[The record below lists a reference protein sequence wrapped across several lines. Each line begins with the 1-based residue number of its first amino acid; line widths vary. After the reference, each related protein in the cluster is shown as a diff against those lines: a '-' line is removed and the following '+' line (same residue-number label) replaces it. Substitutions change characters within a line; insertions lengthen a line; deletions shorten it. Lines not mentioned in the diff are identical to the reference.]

1 VFFSLLI
8 FLPMN
13 ITFNPRPR
21 LARWTPLLAAA
32 GLLALGACEKE
43 IEKPYQ
49 VQDEGGFATLGAQPG
64 GIPSTNARYAP
75 GETVRLVVGYNAADR
90 IRDVTVFQVV
100 NRQDSAVVST
110 TPAGGSIGTSGL
122 TELIVPY
129 VVPPALA
136 NKTPVRV
143 DVTTTFENG
152 ATRLRRFNYNV
163 AAAPTLRF
171 ATNTA
176 TPPVPVVTYRNNLAA
191 TAQAEG
197 DIIGYSLIIN
207 EGGIATVPTTPTTST
222 LFKNVDSLTTF
233 YRIGSGAP
241 VRAGVVLNPSNGAAN
256 ARVVDV
262 RVPAGAQ
269 GQAVTYSFTAYAGPF
284 TASITAAPVNIVAP
298 APLARVRSGRITAGA
313 GSPQD
318 SAAYD
323 LRLGANVLNSA
334 AATTKDAYAYVAST
348 STGANTLGMRAENT
362 TVYYRVPAAT
372 VATGYYN
379 SATANA
385 VGTLL
390 YTNATALNG
399 NPGPVAVNDVFAVR
413 VRGAEPMLLR
423 VVGVRPSASGSTGR
437 ITFEYR
443 AL

>member
-1 VFFSLLI
+1 MKILS
-8 FLPMN
+8 
-13 ITFNPRPR
+13 NPRLR

-43 IEKPYQ
+43 IETPYQ
-49 VQDEGGFATLGAQPG
+49 VQDEGGFATIGAQPSG
-64 GIPSTNARYAP
+64 LLTKYAP
-75 GETVRLVVGYNAADR
+75 GETVRLVVGYNAADK
-90 IRDVTVFQVV
+90 IRDVTVFHVI

-110 TPAGGSIGTSGL
+110 TPAGGTIGTSGL
-122 TELIVPY
+122 TELVIPY
-129 VVPPALA
+129 VVPANLA
-136 NKTPVRV
+136 NKIPVRV

-152 ATRLRRFNYNV
+152 ATRLRRFAYNV
-163 AAAPTLRF
+163 AAAPTLRLG
-171 ATNTA
+171 TTA
-176 TPPVPVVTYRNNLAA
+176 SPTTITTFRNNLAA
-191 TAQAEG
+191 TAQSVG
-197 DIIGYSLIIN
+197 DIIGYNLVIN
-207 EGGIATVPTTPTTST
+207 EGGIATVPTTPTTAT

-233 YRIGSGAP
+233 YRIGTGAP
-241 VRAGVVLNPSNGAAN
+241 VRAGVVLNPSTGAAN
-256 ARVVDV
+256 ARTVDV

-284 TASITAAPVNIVAP
+284 TASISAAPISIVAP
-298 APLARVRSGRITAGA
+298 APLARVRTGRITAGA

-334 AATTKDAYAYVAST
+334 AAATKDAYAYVTTT
-348 STGANTLGMRAENT
+348 STGANTLGLRAENT
-362 TVYYRVPAAT
+362 TVYYRIPAAT
-372 VATGYYN
+372 VATGYYTT
-379 SATANA
+379 ATANA
-385 VGTLL
+385 VGTLM
-390 YTNATALNG
+390 YTNATSLAG